1 MPPNNK
7 KVKGYYCS
15 SHFNLSS
22 CSNSKQLETV
32 YQLFDFSFR
41 LNYEWAYKNTSD
53 VHFYGFFPSFSHYEL
68 IVGGF
73 KKNEY
78 FIQRKETYMHCIY
91 LGQIWLVYVKG
102 LMQEFSNHYLAKSQ
116 LILNLS
122 NLSCKHW
129 MYIYMY
135 IRLISHM
142 KFCVK
147 T

>member
-7 KVKGYYCS
+7 KWKVIVR
-15 SHFNLSS
+15 HILTFHPVVTA
-22 CSNSKQLETV
+22 SNSKW
-32 YQLFDFSFR
+32 SI
-41 LNYEWAYKNTSD
+41 NYLTPVSVKIMNGHTKNTSD

-78 FIQRKETYMHCIY
+78 FIQRKATYMNCIY
-91 LGQIWLVYVKG
+91 LGLIWRVYVKG

-116 LILNLS
+116 LVLNLS

-129 MYIYMY
+129 IYMY
-135 IRLISHM
+135 IRLISQM